1 MAVTPRLQTIEDL
14 IALPDSDSRYELHN
28 GVIVEVG
35 KSSRSHTKVG
45 LRIGALL
52 TIWLI
57 ANAPGGEITG
67 ADGTFE
73 LSATETRVPDAA
85 YVSAEKAKT
94 VPEEA
99 VYYPFAPDLAVEV
112 KSPSNTI
119 DEMRDLA
126 LLYLRT
132 GSRLVWMVDYKKR
145 AIIVYRPGRASVEVT
160 GDGVLDGYDVLP
172 GLKLRLTDIF
182 EVLEP

>member
-1 MAVTPRLQTIEDL
+1 MAVTPKLQTIEDL
-14 IALPDSDSRYELHN
+14 IALPDDGKRYELHN

-35 KSSRSHTKVG
+35 KSSRHHTKT
-45 LRIGALL
+45 GAQIVFLL
-52 TIWLI
+52 LNFLS
-57 ANAPGGEITG
+57 AGGIKGEVTG
-67 ADGTFE
+67 ADGTYE
-73 LSATETRVPDAA
+73 LDKQNTRVPDAA

-94 VPEEA
+94 VADDA

-132 GSRLVWMVDYKKR
+132 G
-145 AIIVYRPGRASVEVT
+145 
-160 GDGVLDGYDVLP
+160 
-172 GLKLRLTDIF
+172 
-182 EVLEP
+182 